1 MNVSYCKYQGSK
13 LNIENEFLNI
23 VLTRQDFVSVSVVL
37 ALLCSSNSSDRNPS
51 PLPNNAFCPVLLPA
65 IKKNKEYRLQITGES
80 KIRENIKS
88 SLQR

>member
-1 MNVSYCKYQGSK
+1 MSYCKYQGSK

-23 VLTRQDFVSVSVVL
+23 VLTRLCFSQFL
-37 ALLCSSNSSDRNPS
+37 ALLCSSNSSDSNPS

-65 IKKNKEYRLQITGES
+65 IEKNKEYRLQITGES